1 MNWFKIIDKKQGFK
15 AHACNEFIAG
25 QLVTDLEGRADGGF
39 FFELHPEYSRFEDKL
54 HFELGGTGMYAT
66 NQPRTTYDIGGGL
79 QLQIDDAQAH
89 DWILNLKQAEER
101 VLGDGTKYIKLY
113 SAYSCLV
120 LTVEERNS
128 LQSQL
133 ADDMDRLNASSD
145 KFLTDFE
152 ASWQKAKEEYKAK
165 HGEDLPIIRAQDMIP
180 KGKN

>member
-1 MNWFKIIDKKQGFK
+1 M
-15 AHACNEFIAG
+15 
-25 QLVTDLEGRADGGF
+25 
-39 FFELHPEYSRFEDKL
+39 
-54 HFELGGTGMYAT
+54 
-66 NQPRTTYDIGGGL
+66 
-79 QLQIDDAQAH
+79 
-89 DWILNLKQAEER
+89 
-101 VLGDGTKYIKLY
+101 
-113 SAYSCLV
+113 

-165 HGEDLPIIRAQDMIP
+165 HGQDLPIIRAQDMIP